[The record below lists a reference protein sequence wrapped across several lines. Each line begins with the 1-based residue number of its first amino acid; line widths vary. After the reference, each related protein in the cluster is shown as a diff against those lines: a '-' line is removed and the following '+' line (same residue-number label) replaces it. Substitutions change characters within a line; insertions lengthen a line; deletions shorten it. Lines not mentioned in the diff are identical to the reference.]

1 MTGSEEN
8 NAAIQLMI
16 SQDRHED
23 AITALEKW
31 VAETDD
37 VGPAHNHLGSLYLEK
52 GKTDQA
58 LAHYQKAADQNPD
71 NPEYLKNLADILYSA
86 TPDVE
91 RALAVYDKILD
102 LRPDD
107 VKTLMIAGHIRV
119 SLKRFGDA
127 MKHYTRILGLEP
139 SNEDAKQ
146 YLDRIKY
153 HTGDPENESIPT
165 AAYQRCQELVA
176 QGRLNEGIACLE
188 RLTRQHPEFA
198 LAYNDLGVLYYQ
210 QGDKA
215 RCVSSYQKA
224 VEMDP
229 RNPIF
234 KKNLA
239 DFCLVEEESV
249 EKALEIYA
257 SVLNDNPEDID
268 ALMVAGH
275 ICSML
280 GNNDSARTFYERIL
294 DIEPWNFDAGEGIEK
309 LSVRQLPKSN
319 SSNDINL
326 LPAN

>member
-1 MTGSEEN
+1 MTGNEDN
-8 NAAIQLMI
+8 DAAIESSPRQAAGNLHRKDE
-16 SQDRHED
+16 DRFP
-23 AITALEKW
+23 
-31 VAETDD
+31 VR
-37 VGPAHNHLGSLYLEK
+37 SLTPPQAA
-52 GKTDQA
+52 GNA
-58 LAHYQKAADQNPD
+58 LA
-71 NPEYLKNLADILYSA
+71 I
-86 TPDVE
+86 
-91 RALAVYDKILD
+91 AVQ
-102 LRPDD
+102 
-107 VKTLMIAGHIRV
+107 H
-119 SLKRFGDA
+119 
-127 MKHYTRILGLEP
+127 
-139 SNEDAKQ
+139 
-146 YLDRIKY
+146 LDRIKC
-153 HTGDPENESIPT
+153 HTGDPEKESIPM
-165 AAYQRCQELVA
+165 AAYQRCQKWVA

-188 RLTRQHPEFA
+188 RLTLQHPEFA
-198 LAYNDLGVLYYQ
+198 LAHNDLGVLYYQ

-229 RNPIF
+229 RNPVF

-239 DFCLVEEESV
+239 DFCLVEEESM

-309 LSVRQLPKSN
+309 LSGRQLPKSN